1 RRARGGEPDPR
12 QRDHRHGRDPG
23 TAGRQRAGAE
33 GGHAPAAAVPDGGPG
48 ARPRAAALHPGDH
61 HQRRAPRPG
70 QRAQPPVHAGARG
83 GAAGGPRRR
92 ARRRRLH
99 RRQRPARDARAPG
112 RLWRRGGG
120 RDRAG
125 AGLHPAPEAAPGRHP
140 RYRGPGGGARRPV
153 RIDNGGTMT
162 STGHPADPGRPIR
175 VCLVDDQ
182 TLVRQG
188 IRSLLAL
195 DGGLE
200 VVGEAVD
207 GRQAVE
213 LIPQAA
219 PDVVLLDMRM
229 PVMSGLEALQALS
242 AAGTLSP
249 NIILTTFDDAQLML
263 AGLHAGAKG
272 YLLKDVSLEQLVG
285 AIRTVAGGGS
295 LVQPAVTQRLL
306 SGLEHMRN
314 DFVSLDRPDPLTDRE
329 TEILRLMAS
338 GFSNKEIANSL
349 GVAEGT
355 IKNHVSNILSKLGV
369 RDRTRAVL
377 KAFELQL
384 V

>member
-1 RRARGGEPDPR
+1 
-12 QRDHRHGRDPG
+12 
-23 TAGRQRAGAE
+23 
-33 GGHAPAAAVPDGGPG
+33 
-48 ARPRAAALHPGDH
+48 
-61 HQRRAPRPG
+61 
-70 QRAQPPVHAGARG
+70 
-83 GAAGGPRRR
+83 
-92 ARRRRLH
+92 
-99 RRQRPARDARAPG
+99 
-112 RLWRRGGG
+112 
-120 RDRAG
+120 
-125 AGLHPAPEAAPGRHP
+125 
-140 RYRGPGGGARRPV
+140 
-153 RIDNGGTMT
+153 M
-162 STGHPADPGRPIR
+162 IR

-188 IRSLLAL
+188 VKSLLDLAE
-195 DGGLE
+195 DIE
-200 VVGEAVD
+200 IVGEASD

-213 LIPQAA
+213 MIPELQ
-219 PDVVLLDMRM
+219 PDVVLMDMRM
-229 PVMSGLEALQALS
+229 PVMSGLEALQALGR
-242 AAGTLSP
+242 ANTLP
-249 NIILTTFDDAQLML
+249 PTIILTTFDDDQLVL
-263 AGLHAGAKG
+263 AGLKAGAKG
-272 YLLKDVSLEQLVG
+272 YLLKDVTLEQLVG
-285 AIRTVAGGGS
+285 AIQTVAAGGS

-314 DFVSLDRPDPLTDRE
+314 EFVSLDRPDPLTDRE